1 MQEGKPNYRLTSR
14 RGHPKGV
21 ILKIGVGDRGAKVL
35 LTHHSL
41 DRIAFWG
48 LSEEQV
54 LESLLY
60 PEEVLIG
67 HCGRYIA
74 HKLCGRHIIRA
85 VYEYQGNIAVLVTVY
100 RPLAARYFEGE
111 GRYED
116 KILT

>member
-1 MQEGKPNYRLTSR
+1 MQEGKPNYRLISR

-21 ILKIGVGDRGAKVL
+21 ILKIGVGARSVKVL

-41 DRIAFWG
+41 NRIAFWG
-48 LSEEQV
+48 L
-54 LESLLY
+54 

-67 HCGRYIA
+67 HYGRYIA

-85 VYEYQGNIAVLVTVY
+85 VYEYQGNIAILITVY
-100 RPLAARYFEGE
+100 RPLATRYFEGE